1 MKKQSRRP
9 KKNSSD
15 VYQKV
20 FQIVSTLDSKG
31 CKLNALTSLIV
42 NKDVRRVNEV
52 IKMLRVFGVIRA
64 DPEHHVYWIGL
75 QGFAAQV
82 NRIVRCVNLP
92 IKNNIEAF
100 LKVFDS
106 CKSTCNVKL
115 KFPNSLSVRC
125 FKFLLM
131 HIIWREVP
139 AKMCDLL
146 LGEDSK
152 SRYRTTIV
160 QLCRVMKFGD
170 YIPFNV
176 PYGNL
181 ATTSLSL
188 PPSNSHIIQPIPNSP
203 TNSHII
209 QPIPNRHPNSHI
221 IKPIPNRP
229 TNSHIIKPIPNR
241 HPNSHIIKPIPNRP
255 PNNVGISSL
264 ESRPKASD
272 RSLESRLDTLGHS
285 KQTSVFTRYNE
296 RQDLP
301 NDNSVASLL
310 LSLN

>member
-1 MKKQSRRP
+1 
-9 KKNSSD
+9 
-15 VYQKV
+15 
-20 FQIVSTLDSKG
+20 
-31 CKLNALTSLIV
+31 
-42 NKDVRRVNEV
+42 
-52 IKMLRVFGVIRA
+52 MLRVFGVIRA

-229 TNSHIIKPIPNR
+229 
-241 HPNSHIIKPIPNRP
+241 